1 MSTYV
6 YFMCTCVSVPVSV
19 SVSMSICVC
28 VCVCM
33 SCVCLCIYKL
43 CVSVFAC
50 VLPHL
55 YSGVCVMQV
64 CNVCVHLEYQMGT
77 QCIQSLETR

>member
-1 MSTYV
+1 
-6 YFMCTCVSVPVSV
+6 
-19 SVSMSICVC
+19 MSICVC

-77 QCIQSLETR
+77 QCIQSLETRYMYRKLGT